1 MSLGFEG
8 GVCAED
14 INLEVLSNRV
24 ETPLRLDRKLS
35 PSECS

>member
-8 GVCAED
+8 EVCAED
-14 INLEVLSNRV
+14 INLDVLSNRI
-24 ETPLRLDRKLS
+24 EKPLRSDRKLS